1 MISKS
6 QKGFLILSFF
16 PFPLPK
22 RNTPLIA
29 SLSRAPLRGARGCTA
44 VQASHTP
51 GAALLAPAARS
62 RPSCPQ
68 ASPERRRATRKWA
81 AAEEARALD
90 TQQYQPSHYDYTH
103 TPCGSPP
110 PTSVSPFSAP
120 GWPADKKDGYAPQE
134 LGAPRQVFEMP
145 EQQYSHE
152 LLGEGHVREMQ

>member
-44 VQASHTP
+44 VLASQTP

-81 AAEEARALD
+81 AATRTACGCSRSATVGTAACRGRA
-90 TQQYQPSHYDYTH
+90 P
-103 TPCGSPP
+103 PPPP

-134 LGAPRQVFEMP
+134 LGAPRQV
-145 EQQYSHE
+145 
-152 LLGEGHVREMQ
+152 